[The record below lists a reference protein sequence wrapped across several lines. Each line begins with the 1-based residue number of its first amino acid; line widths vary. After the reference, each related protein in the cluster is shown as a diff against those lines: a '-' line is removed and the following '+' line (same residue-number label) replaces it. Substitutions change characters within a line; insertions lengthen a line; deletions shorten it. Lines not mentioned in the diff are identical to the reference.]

1 MNFFYSRS
9 FILYR
14 IESSYFSFQ
23 QSFFKYIDVTDFL
36 FYKNKRLLLKRTR
49 GEEVLYKKQQL
60 IEQSER
66 KSSSSEII
74 KSNYQTQLFI
84 TRRLTSFPCLSVS
97 HGK

>member
-74 KSNYQTQLFI
+74 KSNYQNSI
-84 TRRLTSFPCLSVS
+84 V
-97 HGK
+97 HH